1 MVLKMNEEFTDGRAR
16 THAVS
21 FCREKCSEYFFRTS
35 DEYRECVDSCVNEV
49 LQLSRR

>member
-1 MVLKMNEEFTDGRAR
+1 MSEEFVDSRAR

-21 FCREKCSEYFFRTS
+21 FCREKCSEYSFRTN
-35 DEYRECVDSCVNEV
+35 EEFRECVESCVKEI

>member
-1 MVLKMNEEFTDGRAR
+1 MNEEFIDSRVR

-21 FCREKCSEYFFRTS
+21 FCREKCSEYSFRTS
-35 DEYRECVDSCVNEV
+35 DEFRECVESCVKEL

>member
-1 MVLKMNEEFTDGRAR
+1 MINEFTDNRVR

-21 FCREKCSEYFFRTS
+21 FCREKCSEYSFRTS
-35 DEYRECVDSCVNEV
+35 DEFRECVESCVKEV